1 MKLQLHFSSKPR
13 ENLAVL
19 GALKTRRALAFV
31 VVFGC
36 VFAGARG
43 ALSPTKTLAQ
53 APQAPQWNALT
64 RADPAV
70 KMGVLDL
77 AKLSYWVQA
86 NAPETKGKTTLAA
99 HFPALEANIESAVKT
114 LNRASVKSAVT
125 KEKNQPGKLATAR
138 DSAGVYAVLNL
149 EFDSEAA
156 AKAYAPGADSKVFCQ
171 FQKWVDVFVP
181 ASQEAIV
188 ATLDARGLTWAE
200 VAETGV
206 QPPPPTIETG
216 GKSKGIADGI
226 VQGGRAGL
234 TGKNVVIAV
243 VDSGIDFHH
252 PDFVSYDKNGVPTS
266 RIVAFW
272 DTTSGGANAGVG
284 SAAPIAYPNGT
295 SVGRVYSQADLTAEL
310 RGGRA
315 RIASWDSNGHG
326 TACAG
331 IAAGNG
337 NAADGKNKGVAP
349 DAQIIAVRIGGQ
361 GEGLEN
367 SYLLNAICAWVDAKA
382 GAMPAVVSCSF
393 GGQGGGADGQRIEER
408 QLSARFAPNVKG
420 RALCVAAGNE
430 GEGDVVRLN
439 QTLDPQAANG
449 EGTQM
454 KFQSNGGPVWIYLD
468 TDDIDGLQLGLSED
482 ADVAEEDRAQLLPV
496 STNPFTGQSLIT
508 LLTGEGVKQLNLR
521 NNGKKP
527 IQADILLADGL
538 FGQSKNLETSIGT
551 PGSTLNAIT
560 VGSYDWNDTIEQFGR
575 PVSVSQ
581 QTLRGLTSLQ
591 IGNLSSYSSRGPLRT
606 GENKPEIV
614 APGQFF
620 VAPYSANSEESYDSS
635 RGTIYNR
642 DSSGFYRFFN
652 GTSAATPYVSGV
664 VALLLQKNP
673 GLTAGQIKA
682 LLQSGATHDQNTGDV
697 PNANWGNGK
706 LDVAAV
712 DKMIAAVPG
721 K

>member
-1 MKLQLHFSSKPR
+1 MRFQLKCLKKRQRKRAVYRVSGTIAFA
-13 ENLAVL
+13 LIAGCVL
-19 GALKTRRALAFV
+19 GGAQSWLA
-31 VVFGC
+31 
-36 VFAGARG
+36 
-43 ALSPTKTLAQ
+43 PTAPLAQ
-53 APQAPQWNALT
+53 APSAPQWNSLE
-64 RADPAV
+64 RADPSI

-77 AKLSYWVQA
+77 ARLTYWVQD
-86 NAPETKGKTTLAA
+86 NAPDAESKSTLSAR
-99 HFPALEANIESAVKT
+99 FPALKTNIDKAVKT
-114 LNRASVKSAVT
+114 LARATVKRD
-125 KEKNQPGKLATAR
+125 EQPADLATAR

-149 EFDSEAA
+149 EFESEAA
-156 AKAYAPGADSKVFCQ
+156 AKAYAPGADSRVFCQ

-181 ASQEAIV
+181 ASEEAIV
-188 ATLDARGLTWAE
+188 ATLEARGLRWAE

-206 QPPPPTIETG
+206 QPPPPRIETG
-216 GKSKGIADGI
+216 GKTKGIADGI
-226 VQGGRAGL
+226 VRGGRAGL

-252 PDFVSYDKNGVPTS
+252 PDFVSYDEKGVPTS
-266 RIVAFW
+266 RILAFW
-272 DTTSGGANAGVG
+272 DTTTGGAGGAVG
-284 SAAPIAYPNGT
+284 GASPISYPNGA

-337 NAADGKNKGVAP
+337 NASDGKNKGVAP
-349 DAQIIAVRIGGQ
+349 DAHIIAVRIGGQ

-367 SYLLNAICAWVDAKA
+367 SYLLNAICAWVQQQA
-382 GAMPAVVSCSF
+382 GAMPWVLSCSF

-408 QLSARFAPNVKG
+408 QLSARFAPDVKG

-430 GEGDVVRLN
+430 GEGDVVRTTQVLEP
-439 QTLDPQAANG
+439 QTADG
-449 EGTQM
+449 ESTRM
-454 KFQSNGGPVWIYLD
+454 KFLSYGGPVWIYLD

-482 ADVAEEDRAQLLPV
+482 EDVEEEDRAELLPV

-508 LLTGEGVKQLNLR
+508 LLTGEGVKQLSLR

-527 IQADILLADGL
+527 IEANVLLADGW
-538 FGQSKNLETSIGT
+538 FGQSKNLATSIGS

-581 QTLRGLTSLQ
+581 QTLRGFTTLQ

-620 VAPYSANSEESYDSS
+620 VAPYSANSEEGYDSS

-642 DSSGFYRFFN
+642 DSTGFYRFFN

-673 GLTAGQIKA
+673 ALTAGQIKG
-682 LLQSGATHDQNTGDV
+682 LLQSGATRDQNTGDL
-697 PNANWGNGK
+697 PNANWGYGK

-712 DKMIAAVPG
+712 DKMIAAVAEN

>member
-1 MKLQLHFSSKPR
+1 MKIQLKHSLKWR
-13 ENLAVL
+13 ENRGVL
-19 GALKTRRALAFV
+19 RVSKARGVLAFALV
-31 VVFGC
+31 AGC
-36 VFAGARG
+36 VFVGAHS
-43 ALSPTKTLAQ
+43 ALSPTKMLAQ
-53 APQAPQWNALT
+53 APAAPQWNALT
-64 RADPAV
+64 RADPAL

-86 NAPETKGKTTLAA
+86 NAPETKGKTTLSSRY
-99 HFPALEANIESAVKT
+99 PALKSNIESAVKT
-114 LNRASVKSAVT
+114 LNRANVKQD
-125 KEKNQPGKLATAR
+125 KNQPADLATAR

-156 AKAYAPGADSKVFCQ
+156 AKAYKPGADSRVFCQ

-181 ASQEAIV
+181 ASEEAIV
-188 ATLDARGLTWAE
+188 GTLDARGLKWAE
-200 VAETGV
+200 VADTGV
-206 QPPPPTIETG
+206 QPPPPSIEVG
-216 GKSKGIADGI
+216 GKSKGTADGI
-226 VQGGRAGL
+226 VKGGRGGL

-266 RIVAFW
+266 RILAFW
-272 DTTSGGANAGVG
+272 DTTTGGATGGVAGAIG
-284 SAAPIAYPNGT
+284 SAAPISYPNGA

-349 DAQIIAVRIGGQ
+349 DAQIIAVRVGGQ

-367 SYLLNAICAWVDAKA
+367 SYLLNAICAWVHAKA
-382 GAMPAVVSCSF
+382 GAMPSVVSCSF

-408 QLSARFAPNVKG
+408 QLSARFAADVKG

-439 QTLDPQAANG
+439 RTLEPQTMGDS
-449 EGTQM
+449 GTQM
-454 KFQSNGGPVWIYLD
+454 RFFSNGGPVWIYLD
-468 TDDIDGLQLGLSED
+468 TDEIDDLQLGLIEGD
-482 ADVAEEDRAQLLPV
+482 DVEEKDRAQLLPV

-508 LLTGEGVKQLNLR
+508 LLTGEGVKQLSLR
-521 NNGKKP
+521 NGGKKP
-527 IQADILLADGL
+527 MEADILLANGL
-538 FGQSKNLETSIGT
+538 FGQSKNLATSIGS

-620 VAPYSANSEESYDSS
+620 VAPYSANSEESFDTS

-642 DSSGFYRFFN
+642 DSTGFYRFFN

-673 GLTAGQIKA
+673 SLTAGQIKG
-682 LLQSGATHDQNTGDV
+682 LLQSGATRDQNTGDV

-712 DKMIAAVPG
+712 DKMIAAVPA

>member
-1 MKLQLHFSSKPR
+1 MKFQLKYPTKRQSKSAIPR
-13 ENLAVL
+13 APRV
-19 GALKTRRALAFV
+19 LAFV
-31 VVFGC
+31 LVAVCVFG
-36 VFAGARG
+36 GAQS
-43 ALSPTKTLAQ
+43 ALSPTKMLAQ
-53 APQAPQWNALT
+53 APPSPQWNALQ
-64 RADPAV
+64 RADPAI

-86 NAPETKGKTTLAA
+86 NAPTTATKSTLSAR
-99 HFPALEANIESAVKT
+99 FPALKSNIERAVKT
-114 LNRASVKSAVT
+114 LNRASLKQD
-125 KEKNQPGKLATAR
+125 KNQRADLATAR

-149 EFDSEAA
+149 EFESEAA
-156 AKAYAPGADSKVFCQ
+156 ARAYAPGADSRVFCQ

-181 ASQEAIV
+181 ASEEAIV
-188 ATLDARGLTWAE
+188 ATLDARGLVWAE

-206 QPPPPTIETG
+206 QPPPPSIETG

-226 VQGGRAGL
+226 VKGGRAGL

-243 VDSGIDFHH
+243 VDSGIDFYH

-266 RIVAFW
+266 RILAFW
-272 DTTSGGANAGVG
+272 DTTTGGAGGAVG
-284 SAAPIAYPNGT
+284 SAAPVSYPNGA
-295 SVGRVYSQADLTAEL
+295 SVGRVYSREDLTAEL
-310 RGGRA
+310 RGGRT

-337 NAADGKNKGVAP
+337 NASDGKNKGVAP
-349 DAQIIAVRIGGQ
+349 DAEIIAVRVGGQ
-361 GEGLEN
+361 SEGLEN
-367 SYLLNAICAWVDAKA
+367 SYLLNAICAWVHEKS
-382 GAMPAVVSCSF
+382 GTMPSVISCSF
-393 GGQGGGADGQRIEER
+393 AGQSGGADGQRIEER
-408 QLSARFAPNVKG
+408 QLSARFAPDVKG

-430 GEGDVVRLN
+430 GEGDVIRAT
-439 QTLDPQAANG
+439 QTLEPQGAKG
-449 EGTQM
+449 QGTQM
-454 KFQSNGGPVWIYLD
+454 KFLSNGGPVWIYLD
-468 TDDIDGLQLGLSED
+468 TDDIDQLQLGLAEAD
-482 ADVAEEDRAQLLPV
+482 DVAADERAQLLPV

-508 LLTGEGVKQLNLR
+508 LITGEGIKQLSLR
-521 NNGKKP
+521 NSGKKP
-527 IQADILLADGL
+527 IKASVLLDDGL
-538 FGQSKNLETSIGT
+538 FGQSKNLATSIGT

-581 QTLRGLTSLQ
+581 QTLRGLTTLQ
-591 IGNLSSYSSRGPLRT
+591 IGGLSSYSSRGPLRS

-620 VAPYSANSEESYDSS
+620 VAPYSANSEESYSSS

-642 DSSGFYRFFN
+642 DSSGLYRFFN

-664 VALLLQKNP
+664 VALLLEKNP
-673 GLTAGQIKA
+673 SLTTGQIKG
-682 LLQSGATHDQNTGDV
+682 LLQSGATRDQNTGAV
-697 PNANWGNGK
+697 PNANWGSGK

-712 DKMIAAVPG
+712 DKMIAAVPVG